1 MNFPVFSQLAG
12 NFGDGFLF
20 IAADTETICCTRF
33 ANRSASHASKNC
45 LATAVIF
52 AMSSPSCLRVVAGLA
67 PIGPVPETIAAAFDH
82 VGPGL
87 NTPRALLGRRAVG
100 DAGAGEH
107 GPPDPPGPVI

>member
-52 AMSSPSCLRVVAGLA
+52 AMSSPFCLRVVAGLA
-67 PIGPVPETIAAAFDH
+67 PIGAWHPWWLQAVF
-82 VGPGL
+82 VGSITRSL
-87 NTPRALLGRRAVG
+87 AC
-100 DAGAGEH
+100 
-107 GPPDPPGPVI
+107 